1 MTLTLRLNNLIK
13 ETMQGNHGPESLIA
27 EFRELDELFDE
38 AEYDLDRQAAAVAGL
53 LLAWISELMKE
64 DSHIRID
71 EILSTWYGVQLI
83 SPQALAFGFVIFFA
97 YLDDFFTD
105 APLGMEEIPCLLSS
119 LMAQHFLHI
128 SLFQDTSEEFKDFPS
143 ARLLVLRSLLKVK
156 ENEVIGSSGIDVS
169 DRRFGLDLASFFAKS
184 KDEEL
189 ANTLLAE
196 LEA

>member
-1 MTLTLRLNNLIK
+1 
-13 ETMQGNHGPESLIA
+13 
-27 EFRELDELFDE
+27 
-38 AEYDLDRQAAAVAGL
+38 
-53 LLAWISELMKE
+53 
-64 DSHIRID
+64 
-71 EILSTWYGVQLI
+71 
-83 SPQALAFGFVIFFA
+83 
-97 YLDDFFTD
+97 
-105 APLGMEEIPCLLSS
+105 
-119 LMAQHFLHI
+119 LHI